1 MGMVRIGII
10 AASSPVPGWD
20 RRFGRCQFGIV
31 IRVWE
36 GGASASRLKPKGMA
50 NQNRWDGYGGR

>member
-10 AASSPVPGWD
+10 AASSPVCDWG
-20 RRFGRCQFGIV
+20 GRCQFGIV